1 MGSQLTVLM
10 RSAYD
15 GADYP
20 LILNRVKPVLDSS
33 RLQQPSSTSS
43 RGSRDS
49 LKSQAPRGCGVGATF
64 EYRGGLHYVASVSVG
79 GPAYHSEKL
88 HCGDCV
94 LQVNG
99 QSVSILT
106 DEELDDLITVSLP
119 PGAAF
124 VNALPCTY
132 FIPLRRECDFR
143 RPGVRFYTCA
153 IIDRKK
159 RKENHQ
165 AQAQVHIICSTKPIV
180 LMLGVAFVSDRVLRD
195 RTSLCLSAHQPRIS
209 TRLG

>member
-20 LILNRVKPVLDSS
+20 LVLNRVKPVLDSS

-99 QSVSILT
+99 QSVSILS
-106 DEELDDLITVSLP
+106 DEELDDLIAVSLP
-119 PGAAF
+119 PCRACSMC
-124 VNALPCTY
+124 NCLALHNI
-132 FIPLRRECDFR
+132 FIPLRQECDSR
-143 RPGVRFYTCA
+143 GTGIRFYMIRA
-153 IIDRKK
+153 FID
-159 RKENHQ
+159 
-165 AQAQVHIICSTKPIV
+165 TKNREIGIQ
-180 LMLGVAFVSDRVLRD
+180 LLE
-195 RTSLCLSAHQPRIS
+195 QI
-209 TRLG
+209 